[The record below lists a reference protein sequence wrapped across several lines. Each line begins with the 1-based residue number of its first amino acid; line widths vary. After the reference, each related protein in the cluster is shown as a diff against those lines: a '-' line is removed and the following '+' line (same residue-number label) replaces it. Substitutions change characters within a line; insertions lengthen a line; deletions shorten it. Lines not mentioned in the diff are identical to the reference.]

1 MSIFST
7 FLELHFSG
15 LKSFLFYR
23 ENQQMFLSGFF
34 FLKKLYKEKVD
45 FFDKKNGLTPL
56 QNVDFLD
63 FWRTLLFRSKNHCFF
78 PEYQK
83 LFVSGFSCLKK
94 SYKKKVDFFDENQD
108 WPLCKKAIFLTLLE
122 LHFSGLKSILYF
134 PEYQKLFVSDFF
146 FTQKKT

>member
-7 FLELHFSG
+7 FVELHFLG
-15 LKSFLFYR
+15 LKTI
-23 ENQQMFLSGFF
+23 
-34 FLKKLYKEKVD
+34 V
-45 FFDKKNGLTPL
+45 
-56 QNVDFLD
+56 
-63 FWRTLLFRSKNHCFF
+63 FF

-83 LFVSGFSCLKK
+83 LFVSGFFCLKK

-146 FTQKKT
+146 AQKKHIRKRWIF